1 MADNASGLPGLC
13 GTEHVGITVPD
24 LDQAIDFFVNVLGC
38 EEFFPLGPFRADD
51 DWMAVHLGVHPLAE
65 IKRMRYLRC
74 ANGSNI
80 ELFEY
85 AAPDQNRRHTRNC
98 DIGACHLG
106 FYVEDLDAAA
116 AYLKDQGV
124 EVQGEPTTM
133 TEGPSAGNRWV
144 YFRAPWGLQLELISS
159 PQGQAY
165 EKEYRNRLWHPK
177 YPER

>member
-1 MADNASGLPGLC
+1 VRHRARRDHGAGPRPGDRFLRQRARLQGVLSARAVPGRRRLDGRASGRAPARR
-13 GTEHVGITVPD
+13 
-24 LDQAIDFFVNVLGC
+24 DQADALS
-38 EEFFPLGPFRADD
+38 A
-51 DWMAVHLGVHPLAE
+51 
-65 IKRMRYLRC
+65 LR
-74 ANGSNI
+74 NGSNI

-85 AAPDQNRRHTRNC
+85 AAPDQNRSHPRNS

-106 FYVEDLDAAA
+106 FYVEDLDAAV

-133 TEGPSAGNRWV
+133 TDGPSAGNRWV

-165 EKEYRNRLWHPK
+165 EKEYSGRLWHPK
-177 YPER
+177 YPDR